1 MADKVDPTH
10 RGTAEGEGGSAE
22 AAIAGRRLSPVAGPL
37 LLWGLGVGYVISGD
51 YFGWNFGLTAT
62 GYWGFLVALAIV
74 GVLYATMCAAIAEMS
89 AAIPHAGG
97 PYAFARMAL
106 GPVGGYLCGVGV
118 IIEYVVAPAGVATAI
133 GAYVNVL
140 VPNLPTVTT
149 AIAVYVVFTAI
160 HLYGV
165 GSSLI
170 VELIFTAVATLM
182 LVVFFVVG
190 LPNVTFA
197 NLGEVGGGAVFPEG
211 IGGLWAALPLAAWFF
226 LAIEGLP
233 MAAEETRNPE
243 RDMPRALVSSFITL
257 AVLAFLTLT
266 VAAGLGGAREV
277 GEAVTPLPVA
287 VQNGLGGG
295 HWLVGTISF
304 VGLAGLLASFHG
316 IVLAYSRQI
325 FALARTGYLPAL
337 LSGVNDRR
345 TPTWA
350 LIVPGLVGVLL
361 VILGFT
367 LGASAIPVLV
377 TTSVFGAAISYIL
390 MMVSAIV
397 LRRRRP
403 DLRRP
408 YRMPG
413 GEITAWVAL
422 ILALV
427 LLPAGIKD
435 YPEAML
441 FGLLVFAAFAAYYF
455 FYGRS
460 RLVSRSIDEELTI
473 IERAESELR

>member
-1 MADKVDPTH
+1 MVDKVDPK
-10 RGTAEGEGGSAE
+10 AGERSRAGHEAE
-22 AAIAGRRLSPVAGPL
+22 AAIGERRLSPVAGPL

-51 YFGWNFGLTAT
+51 YYGWNFGLAAT
-62 GYWGFLVALAIV
+62 GYWGFLIALGIVA
-74 GVLYATMCAAIAEMS
+74 VLYATMCAAIAEMS

-140 VPNLPTVTT
+140 VPVLPTVVT
-149 AIAVYVVFTAI
+149 AIAVYAIFTAV

-170 VELIFTAVATLM
+170 LELIFTAVATLM

-190 LPNVTFA
+190 LPSITFA
-197 NLGEVGGGAVFPEG
+197 NLNEVGGGAVFPEG

-233 MAAEETRNPE
+233 MAAEEARNPE
-243 RDMPRALVSSFITL
+243 RDMPRALVSSFVTL

-277 GEAVTPLPVA
+277 GEAAAPLPVA
-287 VQNGLGGG
+287 VQNGLGDG
-295 HWLVGTISF
+295 HWLVGVISF

-325 FALARTGYLPAL
+325 FALARTGYLPSAL
-337 LSGVNDRR
+337 SRVNDRR
-345 TPTWA
+345 APTWA
-350 LIVPGLVGVLL
+350 LVVPGLVGVML
-361 VILGFT
+361 VILGST
-367 LGASAIPVLV
+367 LGAGAIPVLV
-377 TTSVFGAAISYIL
+377 TMAVFGAAISYIL
-390 MMVSAIV
+390 MIVSAIV

-403 DLRRP
+403 DLPRP

-413 GEITAWVAL
+413 GEATAWVAL
-422 ILALV
+422 VLALV

-435 YPEAML
+435 YPVAML

-455 FYGRS
+455 LYGRH
-460 RLVSRSIDEELTI
+460 RLVSRSIEEELSI
-473 IERAESELR
+473 IEGAESELR